1 MMQKYQNTILTTSG
15 TPAVGAS
22 VTVLNYPSLTTATIY
37 SSTTG
42 TPVAN
47 PLTTSSTGYFSFY
60 AVNGHYTLSVSGGSL
75 LTTQFTDIILDDNIN
90 TAGSI
95 QIGAGS
101 TCGVNTTIPL
111 QSVSSG
117 TYPSQLQVVG
127 VPANTLGVNGQMDI
141 QFSVTTS
148 NTSGAKTFYVT
159 WNGVIVGPTFTITT
173 EVSTTGT
180 IRVRNAGAT
189 NAQVVSVL
197 STEGQSTSAFQT
209 LAMDTTKS
217 SLVVLWG
224 TCATNADSINLS
236 GFNVTYYNPPVVP
249 TPPALIPG
257 SKIFWGVNSHPDELI
272 SGADTLQCMQ
282 FMGFGIL
289 RLDWDGTASTS
300 TIQATATAF
309 AGTGIQIY
317 VLVATTGM
325 NSAVNTAY
333 TSESAAYTAN
343 YNLAYTCATALIPY
357 GITVFECANELDAAL
372 WGSTQIRTPGVFVQ
386 GTYSADYIS
395 GAFFPIFR
403 GACNGTTDGV
413 RAAAAALGATNIQV
427 ASNAFTNASIW
438 LSDALWT
445 GTDINGTPGFQPCK
459 WDITAWHAYGNA
471 TMLGPATQYSGGGG
485 TSNFNLLEYISNAY
499 GKPIVISEYNPS
511 LTPGSTN
518 ASTTT
523 TWMGAWLAVQAQ
535 YNIASVMFYD
545 LFDVGGSQTG
555 TTFYNIYLADA
566 PPFNNV
572 SNLNATGIAMQAYIA
587 SNPAPR

>member
-1 MMQKYQNTILTTSG
+1 MMQKYQNTILTTAG

-22 VTVLNYPSLTTATIY
+22 VTVLNYPSLSPATIY
-37 SSTTG
+37 SSVTG

-47 PLTTSSTGYFSFY
+47 PLTTSGTGYFSFY

-75 LTTQFTDIILDDNIN
+75 LTTQFTDIILNDGIN

-95 QIGAGS
+95 QVGAGS

-111 QSVSSG
+111 QSTSSG

-127 VPANTLGVNGQMDI
+127 VPANTLGINGQMDI

-148 NTSGAKTFYVT
+148 NTSGIKNFYIT
-159 WNGVIVGPTFTITT
+159 WNGVVVGPTFSITT
-173 EVSTTGT
+173 EVSTTGI
-180 IRVRNAGAT
+180 IRIRNAGAT

-197 STEGQSTSAFQT
+197 STDGQSTSAFPT
-209 LAMDTTKS
+209 LSMDTTKS
-217 SLVVLWG
+217 SLVILWG
-224 TCATNADSINLS
+224 ACATNADSINLS
-236 GFNVTYYNPPVVP
+236 GFNVTYYNPPVIP
-249 TPPALIPG
+249 TPPPLIPG
-257 SKIFWGVNSHPDELI
+257 STIFWGVNSHPDEFT
-272 SGADTLQCMQ
+272 SGPDFLQCMQ
-282 FMGFGIL
+282 LLNCGIL
-289 RLDWDGTASTS
+289 RLDWASPTDNAN
-300 TIQATATAF
+300 IIATANAF
-309 AGTGIQIY
+309 AGTGIQLYI
-317 VLVATTGM
+317 LVSTTGM

-333 TSESAAYTAN
+333 TSEAAAYSAN
-343 YNLAYTCATALIPY
+343 FTLAQTCATALIPH
-357 GITVFECANELDAAL
+357 GITLFECANELDAAL
-372 WGSTQIRTPGVFVQ
+372 WGSTEIRTPGVFVQ

-395 GAFFPIFR
+395 GSFFPIFR

-413 RAAAAALGATNIQV
+413 RAAATSLGATNVLV

-499 GKPIVISEYNPS
+499 GKPIIISEFNPS

-523 TWMGAWLAVQAQ
+523 SWMAAWLAVQAQ

-545 LFDVGGSQTG
+545 LFDVGSGQPG
-555 TTFYNIYLADA
+555 TTYYNLYLANS
-566 PPFNNV
+566 PPFNNT
-572 SNLNATGIAMQAYIA
+572 SNLNATGLAFKAFTA
-587 SNPAPR
+587 ANPAPR